1 MFCSY
6 CGAQLPDGAAFC
18 SHCGK
23 PVAAPVPEPVVE
35 AVEEIAEPVVET
47 VEEVAAPVAE
57 AVEEVAAP
65 VVETVEEVAA
75 PVAEAVEEVAA
86 PVVEAVEEAPE
97 AVSADVEDALA
108 RLRAEMEAA
117 GELPTSSVAEPVV
130 KAAEPEVAAPVFE
143 AAAPAVAEVAPV
155 VPVAPA
161 AEPASYVEPTPA
173 PAPAP
178 AAPQPTYTP
187 APQPAYTPAPQ
198 QSYTPAPQPAAQS
211 YTPQQAYTQP
221 TQSYTPPAPTGQPAP
236 NYSYQPVAT
245 SVAGAKPAKK
255 SPLAKIAIGVI
266 ALALVGF
273 IVFSLFGGG
282 GKKPSGGSS
291 SGGGSSNPV
300 VTPTDGGG
308 STTPSTPAP
317 TSGYDTVDSKANPTF
332 YTMLETDGENLINV
346 IETEGGFS
354 WKSDN
359 LWWLSP
365 DGNDAFY
372 VMGKDDYE
380 FTRTEIGSLPA
391 NGKGTPCVYVLV
403 VDDRD
408 YSSMS
413 DVIDKLCNISL
424 DDSVFVDD
432 EGLGMAMVTTPSG
445 ATDLVVITY
454 IEDPGLYRVNI
465 FNEDAIAAG
474 VFEDAFDVEGST
486 ATEVWHNIMD

>member
-35 AVEEIAEPVVET
+35 AVEEIAEPVVE
-47 VEEVAAPVAE
+47 
-57 AVEEVAAP
+57 AVEEVVEP
-65 VVETVEEVAA
+65 VAETVEEIAA
-75 PVAEAVEEVAA
+75 PAVEEVAA

-117 GELPTSSVAEPVV
+117 GELPASSPAEPVV
-130 KAAEPEVAAPVFE
+130 EAVEPEVAAPVFE

-161 AEPASYVEPTPA
+161 AEPASYVEPA

-178 AAPQPTYTP
+178 AAPAP
-187 APQPAYTPAPQ
+187 APEPQPAYTPAPQ
-198 QSYTPAPQPAAQS
+198 QSYTPAPQPAYTPAPQQSYTPQPAQS
-211 YTPQQAYTQP
+211 YAPQQAYTQP
-221 TQSYTPPAPTGQPAP
+221 TQSYTPPAPTGQPASG
-236 NYSYQPVAT
+236 YSYQAAPT

-255 SPLAKIAIGVI
+255 SPIAKIAIGVI

-291 SGGGSSNPV
+291 SGGGSSTPV

-332 YTMLETDGENLINV
+332 YTMLETDGENLIDV

-380 FTRTEIGSLPA
+380 FTRTEIRSLPA
-391 NGKGTPCVYVLV
+391 NGEGTPCVYVLV

-432 EGLGMAMVTTPSG
+432 EGLGMALVTTPSG
-445 ATDLVVITY
+445 KTDLVVITY

>member
-35 AVEEIAEPVVET
+35 AVEEIAE
-47 VEEVAAPVAE
+47 
-57 AVEEVAAP
+57 P

-255 SPLAKIAIGVI
+255 SPIAKIAIGVI

-291 SGGGSSNPV
+291 S
-300 VTPTDGGG
+300 GGG

>member
-6 CGAQLPDGAAFC
+6 CGAQLPDGAVFC

-23 PVAAPVPEPVVE
+23 PVAAPVPEPV
-35 AVEEIAEPVVET
+35 AEV
-47 VEEVAAPVAE
+47 
-57 AVEEVAAP
+57 VEEVAAP
-65 VVETVEEVAA
+65 VVEAVEEIVE
-75 PVAEAVEEVAA
+75 PVAEVVEEVAA

-97 AVSADVEDALA
+97 VVETVSADVEDALA

-117 GELPTSSVAEPVV
+117 GELPTSSVAEPV
-130 KAAEPEVAAPVFE
+130 AEPVVEPKVEAPVFE

-236 NYSYQPVAT
+236 SYSYQPAAT

-255 SPLAKIAIGVI
+255 SPIAKIAIGVI

-291 SGGGSSNPV
+291 SGGGSSTPV

-317 TSGYDTVDSKANPTF
+317 SSGYDTVDSKANPTF

-380 FTRTEIGSLPA
+380 FTRTEIRSLPA
-391 NGKGTPCVYVLV
+391 NGEGTPCVYVLV

-413 DVIDKLCNISL
+413 DVVDKLCNISL

-432 EGLGMAMVTTPSG
+432 EGLGMALVSTPSG